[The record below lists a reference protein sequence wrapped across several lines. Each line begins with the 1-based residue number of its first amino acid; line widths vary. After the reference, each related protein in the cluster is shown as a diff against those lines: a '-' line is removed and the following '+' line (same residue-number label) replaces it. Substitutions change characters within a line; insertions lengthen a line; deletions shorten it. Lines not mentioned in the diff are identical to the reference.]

1 MTGHTT
7 PLAFS
12 TERRRV
18 GSREWTRAPRL
29 NVLLEPGEPVAPAR
43 IGWRDCGGGEAVA
56 VFDPDMKGFTGT
68 RVTSDGVQYEWRG
81 TRLDE
86 PSERRGHRFRIQ
98 GGDRE
103 LRLLVEDGGP
113 PLARVDWADRE
124 GAGGT
129 VLLRAVE
136 LEPVGGPSAEGLTR
150 MVRSVRAGDEYA
162 EAGEVALN
170 LLDATAG
177 KWLSRHRA
185 DRLDFTMSEPVTVRR
200 YVLDSADDFP
210 DRDPADWSLLGSSDG
225 REWTLL
231 DARSGEFFPGRHLA
245 RDFTVSGPGANTPW
259 RYLRL
264 EVTRNA
270 GAGEIQLNRVRFF
283 AEDRAYEAFHGL
295 RHTARSGPEPFLGLA
310 VAPDDDGEP
319 VLPATVE
326 EWRAYLTEYSADM
339 LRVAEAEGEE
349 VDEEERTSSWLG
361 DEGAPEERIT
371 ALEERLGRRLPPSY
385 RSFLAASDGWGR
397 MGSFVYELRSTA
409 DLEWSGLASML
420 GLENLIGLD
429 EEHLV
434 DEGLVGPLLLVSSE
448 TDAQYWIL
456 DAGDVSPDGEW
467 AAYIWASWYPGLGDR
482 HRSFASLV
490 HAERVSF
497 EELSGGDG
505 HPVRS
510 DDAEEL
516 LELGRRE
523 ALAGNVDLALT
534 AFDRAETRGSAAAA
548 YLKVVLSAF
557 LEPRWVHHELRN
569 VLSSRVVDEVGV
581 EQIRAE
587 AVPLALYGLSL
598 DSRGHMSPAP
608 GFLREAV
615 PGLPEEDEAEGPVW
629 KAWLDEHRMPESP
642 EFEEALEVAR
652 GLAARGARD
661 EAWAVIEEALPG
673 WRPTAPNRI
682 APVVL
687 LTDPALRG
695 VVTRARAREA
705 AFTARGVRTA
715 G

>member
-1 MTGHTT
+1 MTEHTT

-18 GSREWTRAPRL
+18 GAQEWTQTPRL
-29 NVLLEPGEPVAPAR
+29 NVLIEPGEPVRPAR
-43 IGWRDCGGGEAVA
+43 IGWRDCEGGEAVA
-56 VFDPDMKGFTGT
+56 VFDPRMDGFTGT

-81 TRLDE
+81 IRLDE
-86 PSERRGHRFRIQ
+86 PPERPGHRFRIR
-98 GGDRE
+98 GGDQE

-113 PLARVDWADRE
+113 PLTRVDWADRE
-124 GAGGT
+124 GGGGT

-136 LEPVGGPSAEGLTR
+136 LESVEGPSEEGLTR
-150 MVRSVRAGDEYA
+150 MVRSVRAGDEYV

-170 LLDATAG
+170 LLDPTAG
-177 KWLSRHRA
+177 KWLSRRRT

-200 YVLDSADDFP
+200 YVLDSANDLP

-231 DARSGEFFPGRHLA
+231 DARSDEFFPARHLA
-245 RDFTVSGPGANTPW
+245 RDFTVSGPGAHTPW

-270 GAGEIQLNRVRFF
+270 GAGETQLNRVRFF

-295 RHTARSGPEPFLGLA
+295 RHTARSGPEAFLGLA
-310 VAPDDDGEP
+310 VAPEDEGVP
-319 VLPATVE
+319 ALPATVE

-361 DEGAPEERIT
+361 NEGAPEERIA

-397 MGSFVYELRSTA
+397 MGTFVYEMSSIA
-409 DLEWSGLASML
+409 ELEWSGLANML
-420 GLENLIGLD
+420 GLD
-429 EEHLV
+429 EEDME
-434 DEGLVGPLLLVSSE
+434 DEGVVGPLLLVSSD

-456 DAGDVSPDGEW
+456 DAGDASPDGEW

-523 ALAGNVDLALT
+523 AMAGNVDPALT
-534 AFDRAETRGSAAAA
+534 AFDRAETQGSAAAV
-548 YLKVVLSAF
+548 YLKIVLSAF
-557 LEPRWVHHELRN
+557 LEPRWVHHDLRRA
-569 VLSSRVVDEVGV
+569 LSSRVVDEIGA

-598 DSRGHMSPAP
+598 DSIGNVGPLLES
-608 GFLREAV
+608 LREV
-615 PGLPEEDEAEGPVW
+615 LPGLPEEAEGSVW
-629 KAWLDEHRMPESP
+629 NAWLDEHRVPEPP
-642 EFEEALEVAR
+642 EFEEALETAR

-673 WRPTAPNRI
+673 WYPTAPNRI

-705 AFTARGVRTA
+705 AFTARGVRA
-715 G
+715 SA

>member
-1 MTGHTT
+1 MTEHTT

-18 GSREWTRAPRL
+18 GAQEWTDTPQL
-29 NVLLEPGEPVAPAR
+29 NVLLEPGEPVSPAR
-43 IGWRDCGGGEAVA
+43 IGWRDREGGEAAA
-56 VFDPDMKGFTGT
+56 VFDPGMDGFTGT

-81 TRLDE
+81 TRVDE
-86 PSERRGHRFRIQ
+86 PPERPVHRFRIQ

-113 PLARVDWADRE
+113 PLTRLDWADRE
-124 GAGGT
+124 GGGGT

-136 LEPVGGPSAEGLTR
+136 LESFVGPSDEGLTR
-150 MVRSVRAGDEYA
+150 MVRSVRAGDEYV

-170 LLDATAG
+170 LLDATSG
-177 KWLSRHRA
+177 KWLSRCRT

-200 YVLDSADDFP
+200 YMLDSANDFP

-225 REWTLL
+225 QEWTLL
-231 DARSGEFFPGRHLA
+231 DARSGESFPGRHLA
-245 RDFTVSGPGANTPW
+245 RDFTVSGPGADTPW
-259 RYLRL
+259 RCLRL

-310 VAPDDDGEP
+310 VAPEDEDAP
-319 VLPATVE
+319 ALPATVE
-326 EWRAYLTEYSADM
+326 EWRTYLTEYSADM

-349 VDEEERTSSWLG
+349 VDEEERTSSWFG
-361 DEGAPEERIT
+361 DEGAPEERIA

-397 MGSFVYELRSTA
+397 MGAFVYEMSSTA
-409 DLEWSGLASML
+409 ELEWDSLANML
-420 GLENLIGLD
+420 GLGEGSMEMED
-429 EEHLV
+429 EE
-434 DEGLVGPLLLVSSE
+434 LVGPLLLVSSD

-557 LEPRWVHHELRN
+557 LEPRWVHHELRR
-569 VLSSRVVDEVGV
+569 VLSSRVVDEIGV
-581 EQIRAE
+581 EQIRTE

-598 DSRGHMSPAP
+598 DSPGHVNPALVA
-608 GFLREAV
+608 LREMV
-615 PGLPEEDEAEGPVW
+615 PGLPEEDETGEPVG
-629 KAWLDEHRMPESP
+629 KAWLDEHRVPEPP
-642 EFEEALEVAR
+642 EFEEALETAR

-673 WRPTAPNRI
+673 WYPTTPNRI

-705 AFTARGVRTA
+705 AFTARGVRA
-715 G
+715 SA

>member
-1 MTGHTT
+1 MTEHTT

-18 GSREWTRAPRL
+18 GAQEWTRTPRL
-29 NVLLEPGEPVAPAR
+29 NVLIEPGEPVAPAR
-43 IGWRDCGGGEAVA
+43 IGWRDREGGEAVA
-56 VFDPDMKGFTGT
+56 VFDPRMDGFTGT
-68 RVTSDGVQYEWRG
+68 RVTSDGVQHEWRG

-86 PSERRGHRFRIQ
+86 PCERSGHRFRIQ

-124 GAGGT
+124 GEGGT

-150 MVRSVRAGDEYA
+150 SVRSVRAGDEYT

-170 LLDATAG
+170 LLDPTRG
-177 KWLSRHRA
+177 KWLSRRRA

-225 REWTLL
+225 QEWTLL
-231 DARSGEFFPGRHLA
+231 DARSDEFFPGRHLA
-245 RDFTVSGPGANTPW
+245 RDFTVTGPGAHTPW

-270 GAGEIQLNRVRFF
+270 GAGETQLNRVRFF

-310 VAPDDDGEP
+310 VAPEDGNEDAP
-319 VLPATVE
+319 ALPATVE
-326 EWRAYLTEYSADM
+326 EWRTYLTEYSADM

-349 VDEEERTSSWLG
+349 VTEEQRASSWLG
-361 DEGAPEERIT
+361 NEGAPEERIA

-397 MGSFVYELRSTA
+397 MGTFVYGMSSTA
-409 DLEWSGLASML
+409 ELEWDGLANMIGLSEEDLE
-420 GLENLIGLD
+420 D
-429 EEHLV
+429 E
-434 DEGLVGPLLLVSSE
+434 DAGLVGPLMCVAYDA
-448 TDAQYWIL
+448 DAQFWFL

-497 EELSGGDG
+497 EELSGGAG
-505 HPVRS
+505 NPVRS
-510 DDAEEL
+510 DDSEEL

-523 ALAGNVDLALT
+523 ALAGNVDPALT
-534 AFDRAETRGSAAAA
+534 AFDRAQTRGSAAAA

-569 VLSSRVVDEVGV
+569 ALSSRVVDEIGV
-581 EQIRAE
+581 EQVRAE

-598 DSRGHMSPAP
+598 DTTGYVRPVLGVLRGV
-608 GFLREAV
+608 V
-615 PGLPEEDEAEGPVW
+615 PGLPEEDEVEGSVW
-629 KAWLDEHRMPESP
+629 RAWLDAHRTPEPP
-642 EFEEALEVAR
+642 EFEEALETAR

-661 EAWAVIEEALPG
+661 EAWAVIEAALPG
-673 WRPTAPNRI
+673 WYPTAPNRI

-705 AFTARGVRTA
+705 AFIARGVRTA

>member
-1 MTGHTT
+1 MTEHTT

-18 GSREWTRAPRL
+18 GAQEWTGAPRL

-43 IGWRDCGGGEAVA
+43 IGWRDCEGGEAAA
-56 VFDPDMKGFTGT
+56 VFGPGMDGFTGT
-68 RVTSDGVQYEWRG
+68 RVTSDGIQYEWRG

-86 PSERRGHRFRIQ
+86 PPERPGHRFRLQ
-98 GGDRE
+98 GGDGE

-113 PLARVDWADRE
+113 PLTRVDWADRE
-124 GAGGT
+124 GGGGT

-136 LEPVGGPSAEGLTR
+136 LEPVAGPSAEGLTR

-162 EAGEVALN
+162 EAGEAALN

-177 KWLSRHRA
+177 KWLSRRRA
-185 DRLDFTMSEPVTVRR
+185 DRLDFTMSAPVTVRR
-200 YVLDSADDFP
+200 YVLDSANDFP
-210 DRDPADWSLLGSSDG
+210 DRDPADWFLLGSSDG
-225 REWTLL
+225 QEWTPL
-231 DARSGEFFPGRHLA
+231 DARSGEFFPARHLA
-245 RDFTVSGPGANTPW
+245 RDFTVSGPGADTSW

-270 GAGEIQLNRVRFF
+270 GAGQTQLNRVRFF
-283 AEDRAYEAFHGL
+283 AEDRVYEAFHGL

-310 VAPDDDGEP
+310 VAPDDEGAP
-319 VLPATVE
+319 ALPATAE

-361 DEGAPEERIT
+361 NEGAPEERI
-371 ALEERLGRRLPPSY
+371 AAVEERLGRRLPPSY

-397 MGSFVYELRSTA
+397 MGAFVYELSSAA
-409 DLEWSGLASML
+409 DLEWLGLADML
-420 GLENLIGLD
+420 GLD
-429 EEHLV
+429 EEDLE
-434 DEGLVGPLLLVSSE
+434 DEGLVGPLLLVSSD
-448 TDAQYWIL
+448 TDAQYWFL

-467 AAYIWASWYPGLGDR
+467 AAHIWASWYPGLGDR

-497 EELSGGDG
+497 EELSGGEG

-534 AFDRAETRGSAAAA
+534 AFDRAQTQGSAAAA

-569 VLSSRVVDEVGV
+569 ALSSRVVDEIGV
-581 EQIRAE
+581 EQIRDE

-598 DSRGHMSPAP
+598 DSTGNVGPLLGA
-608 GFLREAV
+608 LREVV
-615 PGLPEEDEAEGPVW
+615 PGLPGEAEGSVW
-629 KAWLDEHRMPESP
+629 NAWLDEHRAPEPP
-642 EFEEALEVAR
+642 EFEEALETAR
-652 GLAARGARD
+652 VLAARGARD

-673 WRPTAPNRI
+673 WYPTAPNRI

-687 LTDPALRG
+687 LTDPALRD

-705 AFTARGVRTA
+705 AFTTRGVRTSA
-715 G
+715 

>member
-1 MTGHTT
+1 MAEHTT
-7 PLAFS
+7 LLAFS

-18 GSREWTRAPRL
+18 GAQEWTEALQL

-43 IGWRDCGGGEAVA
+43 IGWRDCEGGEAVA
-56 VFDPDMKGFTGT
+56 VFDPRMDGFTGT
-68 RVTSDGVQYEWRG
+68 RVTSDGTQYEWRG
-81 TRLDE
+81 IRLDA
-86 PSERRGHRFRIQ
+86 PPERPGHRFRIQ
-98 GGDRE
+98 GGEQE
-103 LRLLVEDGGP
+103 LRLLIEDGGP
-113 PLARVDWADRE
+113 PLTRVDWSDRE
-124 GAGGT
+124 GGGGT
-129 VLLRAVE
+129 VLLRVIE
-136 LEPVGGPSAEGLTR
+136 LDPVQSLGADGLTR
-150 MVRSVRAGDEYA
+150 MVRSVRAGDEYT

-170 LLDATAG
+170 LLDPTAG
-177 KWLSRHRA
+177 KWLSRRRA

-231 DARSGEFFPGRHLA
+231 DARSGEFFPGRHLT
-245 RDFTVSGPGANTPW
+245 RDFTVSGPGADTPW

-270 GAGEIQLNRVRFF
+270 GAGETQLNRVRFF
-283 AEDRAYEAFHGL
+283 AKDRAYEAFHGL
-295 RHTARSGPEPFLGLA
+295 RHTARSGPEAFLGLA
-310 VAPDDDGEP
+310 VAPEDEDAP
-319 VLPATVE
+319 ALPATVG

-361 DEGAPEERIT
+361 NEGAPEERIA

-397 MGSFVYELRSTA
+397 MGTFVYELSSI
-409 DLEWSGLASML
+409 DGLEWSGLAAML
-420 GLENLIGLD
+420 GLD
-429 EEHLV
+429 EEDME
-434 DEGLVGPLLLVSSE
+434 DEGFVGPLLLVSSA

-490 HAERVSF
+490 HAERLSF
-497 EELSGGDG
+497 EELSGDSG

-534 AFDRAETRGSAAAA
+534 AFDRAETQGSAAAA

-557 LEPRWVHHELRN
+557 LEQRWVHHELRN
-569 VLSSRVVDEVGV
+569 ALSSRVVDEIGV
-581 EQIRAE
+581 EQIRSE
-587 AVPLALYGLSL
+587 AVPLVLYGFSL
-598 DSRGHMSPAP
+598 DTTGYVSPAL
-608 GFLREAV
+608 GALREVV
-615 PGLPEEDEAEGPVW
+615 PGLPEEDEVSVW
-629 KAWLDEHRMPESP
+629 TEWLDEHRVPEPP
-642 EFEEALEVAR
+642 EFEEALETAR

-673 WRPTAPNRI
+673 WYPTAPNRVV
-682 APVVL
+682 PVVL
-687 LTDPALRG
+687 LTDPALSG

-705 AFTARGVRTA
+705 AFIARGVRTSA
-715 G
+715 